1 MWFKDC
7 RNIKRWKG
15 EKQWDRITGSGQ
27 CCVCWSLMFASS
39 LCQSLVGQQSPWC
52 RGEITSA
59 IKGHKALNERKGVK
73 AIDLGWLTDCRRDET
88 CWARTVVQPE
98 ERRDAVFVSV
108 CWVIFLCESLFCL
121 VLPGSDTERFPQWMD
136 FEASSFFCRWQSWKP
151 RTFFFLLLAF

>member
-7 RNIKRWKG
+7 RNIKRWK
-15 EKQWDRITGSGQ
+15 QWDWITGSGQ
-27 CCVCWSLMFASS
+27 RCVCWSLMFASS

-59 IKGHKALNERKGVK
+59 VKGHKALNERKGGK

-88 CWARTVVQPE
+88 CAEQGLLFNLRNGEMLSLCLSAELFFSVK
-98 ERRDAVFVSV
+98 VF
-108 CWVIFLCESLFCL
+108 FLLRFTC
-121 VLPGSDTERFPQWMD
+121 DTERFPQWMD